1 MDNSELKKVLSTAGA
16 VEESMVGTLAKVM
29 SFYLGNDSNYGLPEA
44 DLKTIRAGLDVLMRD
59 TKKHRDMIEEIKT
72 LIEGGI

>member
-1 MDNSELKKVLSTAGA
+1 MDNNELKRTLSTAGGI
-16 VEESMVGTLAKVM
+16 EESMVGTLATVV

-44 DLKTIRAGLDVLMRD
+44 DLKTIRAGLDVLMKD

-72 LIEGGI
+72 LIEGGV